1 MYDDIHLSYLFA
13 MLKQILL
20 VSALYP
26 VETNF
31 MLFTVTAVLATF
43 RRLVAYQWITKG
55 NVSVILC

>member
-1 MYDDIHLSYLFA
+1 MYDDIYLSYIFA

-43 RRLVAYQWITKG
+43 RRLVAYQ
-55 NVSVILC
+55 